1 MSIHGIA
8 TYHGMKNSDFFTEI
22 YTSDVIDAILHS
34 QFAQHD
40 FDRFTYE
47 RYKDWYYRTQT
58 KLGKMIK

>member
-1 MSIHGIA
+1 MSVYGIA
-8 TYHGMKNSDFFTEI
+8 TYHGMKNSDFFNEI
-22 YTSDVIDAILHS
+22 YTSAVVDVILHS
-34 QFAQHD
+34 QFDQND